1 MSAAPNKERRDP
13 RALVVCGGGGIA
25 AGLATAA
32 AMGFVRLG
40 WALLGDPL
48 WIVCAAAV
56 GALVGV
62 VIYFAGGAK

>member
-1 MSAAPNKERRDP
+1 MSATPKRKKRDP
-13 RALVVCGGGGIA
+13 WALVVCGGGGIA

-48 WIVCAAAV
+48 WIASAAAV